1 MIDVLRIPS
10 HRPSRICNT
19 HSVPP
24 LMEITHIITVKKRS
38 KPLHLSD
45 YETLLHIQSFKFY

>member
-1 MIDVLRIPS
+1 LRISS

-45 YETLLHIQSFKFY
+45 YENLLTYTIFKILLK

>member
-45 YETLLHIQSFKFY
+45 YETLLTYTIF